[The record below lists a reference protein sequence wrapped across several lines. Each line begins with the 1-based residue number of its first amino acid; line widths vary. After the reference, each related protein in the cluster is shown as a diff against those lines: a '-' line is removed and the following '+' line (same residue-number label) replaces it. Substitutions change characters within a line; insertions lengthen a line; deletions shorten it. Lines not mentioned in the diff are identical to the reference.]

1 MSEKVYSIKDMEVI
15 SGIKAHTIRMWE
27 RRYGLLKP
35 SRTGTNIRFYDDQ
48 ELRRLMNVAHLVGCH
63 YKISKV
69 ARMDDD
75 QLRRL
80 VLAQNELHAG
90 QEAIISQFVM
100 HMLHF
105 DSAGFSRLLSEVMAR
120 YGFEEAVFRVIFP
133 FLNKVGTFW
142 QVGSVYPAQEHFIS
156 AMIRHQF
163 ICELE
168 RRQLEPK
175 GEKSMLFF
183 LHENELHELPL
194 LYYAAVAAR
203 KGFRIIYLGP
213 GVPLSDLEHLD
224 VLAGVTHVLTV
235 FTNALEH
242 EELNTILQRLTGLLP
257 GKEFIISGHQLK
269 LHSLKLPEGFTLI
282 SNYHDFDAMFP

>member
-1 MSEKVYSIKDMEVI
+1 MEVI

-80 VLAQNELHAG
+80 VLEQNELHAG

-213 GVPLSDLEHLD
+213 GVPLRPGTPRCAGRGDPRPHCFYQCLGARGVKHHSPAFDRIASRKGIHHLGPP
-224 VLAGVTHVLTV
+224 VETT
-235 FTNALEH
+235 
-242 EELNTILQRLTGLLP
+242 
-257 GKEFIISGHQLK
+257 
-269 LHSLKLPEGFTLI
+269 LPETARRIHPYQQL
-282 SNYHDFDAMFP
+282 PRL

>member
-1 MSEKVYSIKDMEVI
+1 MSPSLGISILYITHDLATAYHICDSILVL
-15 SGIKAHTIRMWE
+15 
-27 RRYGLLKP
+27 YQ
-35 SRTGTNIRFYDDQ
+35 GT
-48 ELRRLMNVAHLVGCH
+48 VAEAGDVDSIILNPRHPYTQLLVGS
-63 YKISKV
+63 IPWP
-69 ARMDDD
+69 DPN
-75 QLRRL
+75 RRWG
-80 VLAQNELHAG
+80 E
-90 QEAIISQFVM
+90 EAIISQFVM

-242 EELNTILQRLTGLLP
+242 EELNTILQRLTVLLP